1 MDLALLAWD
10 DRGAALLTALN
21 TPIGKAHL
29 GGPESS
35 EKLADRHRRYLGS
48 ARPGETECF
57 MVAIGAV
64 LVGSVVY
71 WEGDDDAYEVGWEIV
86 PEWQGRGVG
95 ARAVAKMLDR
105 LAAFR
110 RHDFA
115 FAYPTPDNA
124 GSNGISRKL
133 GFDLIATR
141 DVEYPKGVWSPHS
154 VWRRDLRTWT
164 SHTDGATS
172 GPAQSPSSS

>member
-1 MDLALLAWD
+1 
-10 DRGAALLTALN
+10 
-21 TPIGKAHL
+21 
-29 GGPESS
+29 
-35 EKLADRHRRYLGS
+35 
-48 ARPGETECF
+48 